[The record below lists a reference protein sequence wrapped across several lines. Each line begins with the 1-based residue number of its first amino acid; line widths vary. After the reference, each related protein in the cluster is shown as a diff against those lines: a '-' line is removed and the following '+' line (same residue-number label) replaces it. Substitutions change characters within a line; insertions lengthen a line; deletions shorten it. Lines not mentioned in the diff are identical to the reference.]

1 MLIQPLPCVTLFV
14 ETLNESLCAVN
25 PIARL
30 TFIQRTWLVT
40 VLMGIIVTDMLCWA
54 AFERRGLD
62 CFTEGQLR
70 WMFKH
75 AKLAWSHLLRGSVR
89 VILKHDGIVAGTLL
103 ADETDKRR
111 AKVTTTIAGAHKI
124 KDKKSGGYFNGQE
137 LVFLF
142 LVTDTV
148 SFPVDFRFYVP
159 DPALSTWRALRKE
172 QKKQGIQA
180 QERAK
185 CPAHDPKYVKKTDL
199 ALEMLQSFAEAF
211 PAFLIRGV
219 LADAL
224 YGNAVFMDR
233 AAAVT
238 RNAQVVSELRANQ
251 LVQSCGKNIT
261 LKRYFARQ
269 DGVATQ
275 LRIRGQ
281 QGQPVVMLAARL
293 HVTAHGKRRFVVALR
308 YNGEKDY
315 RFLVATNLSW
325 RHGDVAQMYTLRWL
339 IEVFFED
346 WKAHGGWNKLTKH
359 QGEDGSTRGVILSL
373 LCDHLLLLHPDQSA
387 RLKNKQPGLPV
398 GCMTERLKIAALI
411 SAVEAIV
418 NAQDPVAAMASFTTA
433 LREAL
438 SERSSRKHMAGLD
451 LGRQAATPSLRY
463 RAAASAAEGL
473 KTMN

>member
-1 MLIQPLPCVTLFV
+1 
-14 ETLNESLCAVN
+14 
-25 PIARL
+25 
-30 TFIQRTWLVT
+30 
-40 VLMGIIVTDMLCWA
+40 
-54 AFERRGLD
+54 
-62 CFTEGQLR
+62 
-70 WMFKH
+70 
-75 AKLAWSHLLRGSVR
+75 VR
-89 VILKHDGIVAGTLL
+89 VILNHYGIVAGTLVS
-103 ADETDKRR
+103 DETDKRC
-111 AKVTTTIAGAHKI
+111 AKVTTTIAGAHKV

-148 SFPVDFRFYVP
+148 SFPVDFRFYTP
-159 DPALSTWRALRKE
+159 DPLLSAWRKRSNE
-172 QKKQGIQA
+172 QKKQGIPAA
-180 QERAK
+180 QRERR
-185 CPAHDPKYVKKTDL
+185 PEPNPSYLKKTDL

-211 PAFLIRGV
+211 PTFLIRGV

-224 YGNAVFMDR
+224 YGNAAFMDM

-238 RNAQVVSELRANQ
+238 RNAQVVSELRVNQ

-293 HVTAHGKRRFVVALR
+293 HVTAHRKKRFVVALR
-308 YNGEKDY
+308 YEGEKDY

-325 RHGDVAQMYTLRWL
+325 RHMDVAQMYTLRWL

-398 GCMTERLKIAALI
+398 GCVTERIKIAALI
-411 SAVEAIV
+411 SAIKAIV
-418 NAQDPVAAMASFTTA
+418 NAPDPVAAMTSFTTA
-433 LREAL
+433 LQEAL
-438 SERSSRKHMAGLD
+438 QERTSRKHMAGLD
-451 LGRQAATPSLRY
+451 LGRQEATPSLRY
-463 RAAASAAEGL
+463 REEAYAANGL
-473 KTMN
+473 EKNDSKVKN